1 MITSIIAAIVI
12 GAIIGVLGRL
22 ALPGK
27 QNISLVLTIAV
38 GIVAAL
44 IGTAIARAV
53 GVEDTNGID
62 WVEHLIQIILAAVG
76 VAIVAGAT
84 GRNTNRVH

>member
-44 IGTAIARAV
+44 IGTAIARAMNL
-53 GVEDTNGID
+53 ENTNGID
-62 WVEHLIQIILAAVG
+62 WIEHIIQIILAAVG

>member
-44 IGTAIARAV
+44 IGTAIARAI
-53 GVEDTNGID
+53 GVENTNGID